1 MNMTATDNI
10 ITIEELG
17 GRIKDCRNY
26 MLLTQQQ
33 VSEWTGLTVL
43 TISKIEHGRMTTS
56 PALFKL
62 LGFYGNYFSLDYIFA
77 KDFTIKEAENNTKP
91 YSMSTVVK
99 ARLDIIR
106 SEINT
111 SLEKARKNIDEN
123 LRCTAS
129 LL

>member
-1 MNMTATDNI
+1 MSANANI

-26 MLLTQQQ
+26 LLMTQQQ
-33 VSEWTGLTVL
+33 VSESTGVTVL

-56 PALFKL
+56 PALFKIL
-62 LGFYGNYFSLDYIFA
+62 SFFANYFSLDYIFA
-77 KDFTIKEAENNTKP
+77 KDFTIKDAENNTKP
-91 YSMSTVVK
+91 FSMNTVVK

-106 SEINT
+106 SEMNA
-111 SLEKARKNIDEN
+111 SLEKARKSMDEN